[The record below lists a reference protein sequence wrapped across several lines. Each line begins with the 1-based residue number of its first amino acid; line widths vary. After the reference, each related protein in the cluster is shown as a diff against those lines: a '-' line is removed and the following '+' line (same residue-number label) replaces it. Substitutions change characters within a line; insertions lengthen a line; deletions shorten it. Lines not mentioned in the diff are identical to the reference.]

1 MRNQLT
7 KCTRGILL
15 VMLLLASCRKRI
27 PAIVDTLGSATDQTG
42 VLMEPDLRR
51 FAPIIV
57 VASVLENEIIQKR
70 PAARM
75 PKVLLDLHRVKVH
88 LETTIRSPEFGWPL
102 KNLALP
108 EVTFYYFD
116 QDFYSPQPNPNYKW
130 TLEAKPR
137 ERYIFFLSVEKG
149 VLRSIGDV
157 GEYSVRVLSGAH
169 PDYKVPSNLGIAVA
183 DILLTKDA
191 GFDAERFA
199 KTLDRSINLAD
210 RWGSRL
216 HNIQLLRVLVTES
229 EPVRSAA
236 CYELVTYYNGQY
248 DCLYR
253 IRDDTQEPE
262 AVREQA
268 RSLLGKQTARDARL
282 LEVLKDPAHLSYLP
296 VIGMTDSRRQV
307 LEELQS
313 LLAATNPGVR
323 ESACGTLRRYYPH
336 DHEACSQ

>member
-1 MRNQLT
+1 
-7 KCTRGILL
+7 
-15 VMLLLASCRKRI
+15 
-27 PAIVDTLGSATDQTG
+27 
-42 VLMEPDLRR
+42 MEPDLRR

-88 LETTIRSPEFGWPL
+88 LETTIRLPEFGWPL

-108 EVTFYYFD
+108 ELTFYYFD
-116 QDFYSPQPNPNYKW
+116 QDFYSPEPNPDYKQMFQA
-130 TLEAKPR
+130 EPG
-137 ERYIFFLSVEKG
+137 ERYIVFLSVENG
-149 VLRSIGDV
+149 VLRSVGDV

-183 DILLTKDA
+183 DILLTKGA

-199 KTLDRSINLAD
+199 KTLHRSKNLAD

-216 HNIQLLRVLVTES
+216 HNIQLLRVLVTEP

-268 RSLLGKQTARDARL
+268 RGLLAKQNVWDARL
-282 LEVLKDPAHLSYLP
+282 LEVLKDPAHLSSLP
-296 VIGMTDSRRQV
+296 IIGTTNRRQV
-307 LEELQS
+307 VLDELKS
-313 LLAATNPGVR
+313 LLATPNPKVR
-323 ESACGTLRRYYPH
+323 KAACEALRRYYPH
-336 DHEACSQ
+336 DREASCCNSPGKPASLSCGNQGEVSADGR